1 MREQRGPD
9 ISSIFRGREFR
20 SPPFLALV
28 VAGIFDTR
36 RQPTR
41 QSLFCEDIDELGR
54 RGHAQEPGASAAFG
68 TEEAITL
75 TITQSLQSLRA
86 IVSELERLTLRA
98 RLPELPAGE
107 LSELDAMAHELLQA
121 FRDHA
126 ALRLEGGCRPFQ
138 GEVAK
143 LTIPDS
149 ESGPT
154 ELFFPSNKATPLRLE
169 PLSFSTPEE
178 LLRTERLLDAVRSQ
192 LDFYSDEA
200 KQLTRSIAYHAVQ
213 AEVASSNRAASRSS
227 PEDIAE
233 W

>member
-28 VAGIFDTR
+28 VAGILDTR

-41 QSLFCEDIDELGR
+41 QSLVCEDIDELGR
-54 RGHAQEPGASAAFG
+54 RGHAQDQGTSSPFG
-68 TEEAITL
+68 TEEAISF
-75 TITQSLQSLRA
+75 TIAQSLQSLRA
-86 IVSELERLTLRA
+86 IVSELKRLTLRA

-107 LSELDAMAHELLQA
+107 LSELDAMAHELLQT
-121 FRDHA
+121 FHDQA

-138 GEVAK
+138 GEVVK
-143 LTIPDS
+143 LTVPDS

-154 ELFFPSNKATPLRLE
+154 ELFFPSNKANPLGLE
-169 PLSFSTPEE
+169 PLSFSTSEE
-178 LLRTERLLDAVRSQ
+178 LLRTERLLDDVRSQ

-227 PEDIAE
+227 PEDMAE